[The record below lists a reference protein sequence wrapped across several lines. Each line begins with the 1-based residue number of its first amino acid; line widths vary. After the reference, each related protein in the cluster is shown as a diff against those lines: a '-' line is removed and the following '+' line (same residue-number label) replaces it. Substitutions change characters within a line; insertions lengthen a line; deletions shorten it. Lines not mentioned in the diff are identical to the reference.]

1 MADYQFDVF
10 VSYERDGLTTG
21 WIMEHF
27 LPLFRTW
34 VRYGI
39 RELCNRPAQPI
50 FFDKSQVD
58 PSFPSDLKLRGCW
71 N

>member
-34 VRYGI
+34 VRYGDQGTVQ
-39 RELCNRPAQPI
+39 PAGATD
-50 FFDKSQVD
+50 F
-58 PSFPSDLKLRGCW
+58 LR
-71 N
+71 